1 MRIKAKTRV
10 ANLLDAYPE
19 VETLLKWYDIELD
32 DEELVMS
39 LAELCDNYE
48 LDLDDLLVE
57 IDAAIED
64 DEDDEDD
71 DDDEESMD
79 GFWNAADDDADD
91 DDLDDDLG
99 DDDELDDDDD
109 LDGDFDDV
117 LGGPEDFDA
126 SEPANEPRRRAAA
139 RSDR

>member
-91 DDLDDDLG
+91 DDLD
-99 DDDELDDDDD
+99 
-109 LDGDFDDV
+109 GDFDDV